1 MPSIPNA
8 RRPSAVETAV
18 SLGALALFAAVLA
31 WMLVV
36 QSHFNPAVTVAAAAA
51 QSAGKT
57 AAAPATPA
65 PDLLASWPAGL
76 RPMNAV
82 ETFTPATLSDKIDGK
97 AELYLSAGFV
107 ALRCQRVAL
116 AANPTAWMEF
126 FVFDLG
132 SPANAFSVHSSQKRP
147 GSVDVALGDYAYRA
161 GNVLCIVHGRYYLE
175 LVAADDQAATMTA
188 ASALAQAFVATTP
201 VEGHADVSRDAALF
215 PPEGQV
221 AGSVTL
227 LSADVFG
234 FDQLKDVFVAR
245 YREGDGEVTLFVAR
259 RTAPAE
265 ASRLAAA
272 LRNFFVT
279 DCGGRAL
286 PPPAAPAG
294 AVVIDSGGTFDGVF
308 ASGPFLAG
316 VHQAPSREAA
326 ERWLV
331 LLGRHL
337 PSTPP

>member
-1 MPSIPNA
+1 MPAIPNA

-18 SLGALALFAAVLA
+18 SLGVLALFAAVLA
-31 WMLVV
+31 WMLVA
-36 QSHFNPAVTVAAAAA
+36 QRHFNPAVTVAAAAA

-57 AAAPATPA
+57 GTAPATAA

-76 RPMNAV
+76 RPMSAV
-82 ETFTPATLSDKIDGK
+82 ETFTAATLSDKIDGK

-107 ALRCQRVAL
+107 AMRCQRVSL

-126 FVFDLG
+126 FVYDMG
-132 SPANAFSVHSSQKRP
+132 APANAFSVHSSQKRP
-147 GSVDVALGDYAYRA
+147 GSADVALGDYAYRA
-161 GNVLCIVHGRYYLE
+161 GNVLCVVHGRYYLE
-175 LVAADDQAATMTA
+175 LVAADDQAATMMA
-188 ASALAQAFVATTP
+188 ASALAQAFVATTA
-201 VEGHADVSRDAALF
+201 VEDHADVSRDAALF
-215 PPEGQV
+215 PPEGLV

-245 YREGDGEVTLFVAR
+245 YREGEGEVTLFVAR
-259 RTAPAE
+259 RAAPAE
-265 ASRLAAA
+265 ASRLATA
-272 LRNFFVT
+272 LQSFFVT
-279 DCGGRAL
+279 DCGGREL

-294 AVVIDSGGTFDGVF
+294 AVVIDSGGAFDGVF

-326 ERWLV
+326 EGWLV
-331 LLGRHL
+331 RLHQRL
-337 PSTPP
+337 PPSPP